1 MTTLYLTEP
10 GTVVRLQ
17 NQSLLIQRQGRQ
29 QHQRLAELTLVVVLP
44 GVQYSVFECP
54 LAEGM
59 LSAPRPAPVT
69 PYPRVD
75 SAIGSSPLLNS
86 GP

>member
-29 QHQRLAELTLVVVLP
+29 
-44 GVQYSVFECP
+44 
-54 LAEGM
+54 
-59 LSAPRPAPVT
+59 PAPQ
-69 PYPRVD
+69 PAQRR
-75 SAIGSSPLLNS
+75 
-86 GP
+86 